1 MMMPAHMRFVMDIRQ
16 INDGGGA
23 GWLGKL
29 RDRLEIASWAFY
41 ARYLFD
47 NSCFC
52 HVDAARRVMGAGWSR
67 WSHVIP
73 VGVNK
78 QFLTHPWPERL
89 PERAPKVVRF
99 IYIGTLSRIRC
110 LETLLYAAQRLSRET
125 DAFGLVLVGHDEA
138 QGYYHQ
144 LLYDLG
150 LQAVVSIQPA
160 VSYDDVPS
168 IIASHDVALAYVPDF
183 PAWRYQPPLK
193 IIEYRAIGIPIVATS
208 VGANRDLVIEGVN
221 GILVYDSVDSLYQ
234 GMRRIVTEPDRLS
247 SYRSNA
253 RIMRQGQTWDDIAW
267 LYERD
272 VYLGGALSAIP
283 QQADRL

>member
-1 MMMPAHMRFVMDIRQ
+1 
-16 INDGGGA
+16 
-23 GWLGKL
+23 
-29 RDRLEIASWAFY
+29 
-41 ARYLFD
+41 
-47 NSCFC
+47 
-52 HVDAARRVMGAGWSR
+52 
-67 WSHVIP
+67 
-73 VGVNK
+73 
-78 QFLTHPWPERL
+78 
-89 PERAPKVVRF
+89 
-99 IYIGTLSRIRC
+99 
-110 LETLLYAAQRLSRET
+110 
-125 DAFGLVLVGHDEA
+125 
-138 QGYYHQ
+138 
-144 LLYDLG
+144 
-150 LQAVVSIQPA
+150 
-160 VSYDDVPS
+160 
-168 IIASHDVALAYVPDF
+168 VALAYVPDF